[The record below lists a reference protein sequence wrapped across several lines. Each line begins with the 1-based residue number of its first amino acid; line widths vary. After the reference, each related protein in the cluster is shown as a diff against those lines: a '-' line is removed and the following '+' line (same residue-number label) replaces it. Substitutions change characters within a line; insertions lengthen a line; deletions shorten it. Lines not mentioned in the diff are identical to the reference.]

1 MTNVADYHIQCTSFI
16 SATHYVTET
25 NQGQNVGGANTVIKC
40 ATFFICAKYIRLP
53 VGVGV

>member
-25 NQGQNVGGANTVIKC
+25 NQGQNMGGANTVIKC